1 MSLETDYVIVLGSN
15 RLQTTDH
22 NRDIEQYETQLHSVC
37 LRPTPVPQLLRALG
51 VAASPHP
58 SYLSRV
64 LPFKEGGPDPRLL

>member
-1 MSLETDYVIVLGSN
+1 MSLETDYVIVLGFN

-22 NRDIEQYETQLHSVC
+22 NRDIEHYETQLHSVC
-37 LRPTPVPQLLRALG
+37 LRPRALG